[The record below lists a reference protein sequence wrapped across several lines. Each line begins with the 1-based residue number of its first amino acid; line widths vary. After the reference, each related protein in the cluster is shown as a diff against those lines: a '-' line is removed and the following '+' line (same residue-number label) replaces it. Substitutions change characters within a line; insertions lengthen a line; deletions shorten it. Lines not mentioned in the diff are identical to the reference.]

1 MKLSNRRRESGRVL
15 RRVLPWLAAGV
26 ILVYLLRYDIDLMRL
41 RYVLI
46 ADEPK
51 GMLRQVIGSFREFGQ
66 AMVAIVAMCIVATFD
81 RRREAFIAALLLA
94 EALAAGGYN
103 AGKFTIARYRPS
115 AAIDL
120 RSTDDG
126 ASRLTILKG
135 MQPGNSWVGWS
146 PWNKDSKRQS
156 FPSGHTG
163 AAVVLAVTLSAFH
176 PRLRWLLWPLA
187 IGCGLSR
194 YLDAV
199 HWLSDCW
206 TGGLI
211 GYAAA
216 RVSLMICGPP
226 RRA

>member
-1 MKLSNRRRESGRVL
+1 MKPPTRQQQRGRVL
-15 RRVLPWLAAGV
+15 RKVLPWLAAGV
-26 ILVYLLRYDIDLMRL
+26 IFVFLVRYDVDLMRL
-41 RYVLI
+41 RYLLI
-46 ADEPK
+46 PDEPK
-51 GMLRQVIGSFREFGQ
+51 GMLRQAIGSFREFGQ
-66 AMVAIVAMCIVATFD
+66 AMAAIVAICIVATFD

-103 AGKFTIARYRPS
+103 AGKLTIGRYRPS

-126 ASRLTILKG
+126 PDRLTILQG
-135 MQPGNSWVGWS
+135 MQPGDSWVGWS
-146 PWNKDSKRQS
+146 PWNKDSKKQS

-163 AAVVLAVTLSAFH
+163 AAVVLAITLSAFY

-206 TGGLI
+206 IGGLI

-216 RVSLMICGPP
+216 RISLMICGPP
-226 RRA
+226 RRL